1 MCPPGVEPEPEPL
14 PVPVIQ
20 PAIVSIV
27 AVVVVVSISLGT
39 RPGKVFCTRAGKAKK
54 VINA

>member
-20 PAIVSIV
+20 PAIVSI